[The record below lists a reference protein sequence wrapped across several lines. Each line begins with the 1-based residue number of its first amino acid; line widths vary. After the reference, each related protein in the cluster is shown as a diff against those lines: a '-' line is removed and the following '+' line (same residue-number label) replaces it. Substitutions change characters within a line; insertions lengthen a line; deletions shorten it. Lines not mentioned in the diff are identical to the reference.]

1 MIFKKQQKKDPVS
14 LVPHPHLPL
23 PENTGFLQHHMSN
36 RLKPESIK
44 TSVGFIPQF
53 K

>member
-23 PENTGFLQHHMSN
+23 PENTGIRALW
-36 RLKPESIK
+36 
-44 TSVGFIPQF
+44 
-53 K
+53 